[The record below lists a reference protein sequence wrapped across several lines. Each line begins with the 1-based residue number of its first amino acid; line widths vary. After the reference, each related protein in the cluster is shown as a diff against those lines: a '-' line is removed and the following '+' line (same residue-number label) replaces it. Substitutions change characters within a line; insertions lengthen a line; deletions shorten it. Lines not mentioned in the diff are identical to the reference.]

1 VKEGEIIA
9 TLSKDNTLTFID
21 KTVNFRPQE
30 IEEYLR
36 EAQRQC
42 AILAEID
49 KQIGRSKEFL
59 SKVGIVNAFSH
70 APSIPGANVRE
81 SVHRCP
87 VHSLTAFSLRPSK
100 IVNCP
105 QVQVIGLATKTPLRG
120 MKLCIHK
127 ENDDHSPQANVQV
140 ELSCSQHHVFD

>member
-1 VKEGEIIA
+1 MAILAE
-9 TLSKDNTLTFID
+9 DNTLTFVD
-21 KTVNFRPQE
+21 KTINFRPQE

-59 SKVGIVNAFSH
+59 SKVGTIDALSH
-70 APSIPGANVRE
+70 APISPGRPTPGE
-81 SVHRCP
+81 TTHRCLL
-87 VHSLTAFSLRPSK
+87 HSLMAFSPRQSR

-105 QVQVIGLATKTPLRG
+105 RVQVIGQVTKTPLRG

-127 ENDDHSPQANVQV
+127 ENGARSSHVNIQI
-140 ELSCSQHHVFD
+140 ELSCSRHRVLISNPP